1 MEGSGGAQRD
11 VSVSK
16 GVERRKTKKWAT
28 LDLLRARALSNELW
42 QRLLGGT
49 ESRNQNLGLLV
60 GILPVPEDDH
70 ILKEQIGPRLLTW
83 GHGWEC
89 PAYNA

>member
-1 MEGSGGAQRD
+1 MGN
-11 VSVSK
+11 
-16 GVERRKTKKWAT
+16 T
-28 LDLLRARALSNELW
+28 DLLRARALSNELW

-70 ILKEQIGPRLLTW
+70 ILKEQRLD
-83 GHGWEC
+83 
-89 PAYNA
+89 PDF

>member
-1 MEGSGGAQRD
+1 MGN
-11 VSVSK
+11 
-16 GVERRKTKKWAT
+16 T
-28 LDLLRARALSNELW
+28 DLLRARALSNELW

-89 PAYNA
+89 PAYNHVRIMRNDPSPRNGHHIHLNA